1 MPGKPKLAGL
11 SMQDVQTLPVTLT
24 SRFRNGGADARWPH
38 PTAGAWVQ
46 AVIRRVQAWL
56 RSYRG
61 IDLLAEG
68 PTRQVELRSYLTPLF
83 ALLNISVK
91 PPLSAHLTPIAVAL
105 AEGGIPL
112 GS

>member
-1 MPGKPKLAGL
+1 
-11 SMQDVQTLPVTLT
+11 MQDVQTLPVILT
-24 SRFRNGGADARWPH
+24 SRFRNRWPH

-46 AVIRRVQAWL
+46 VVIRRVQAWL

-83 ALLNISVK
+83 ALLNISVD

-105 AEGGIPL
+105 AGL
-112 GS
+112 GSLLGAEPPRSQTFRAEERP